1 MTDASLPRMV
11 NQIPGGDGENDR
23 QDLEHEDLADVA
35 VFAPELEE
43 TDASLPRTSG
53 AGEESGIGPFSRDA
67 SGLAYEEDCDEK
79 ARLSQWLDAL
89 KKNEDLPPLMWS
101 ALAFEALGRDR
112 VFAAL
117 CLARSPSL
125 PRHCFVRDKAR
136 HHLTARHAGFRHA
149 QHRHP
154 RRQDL
159 MTRPID
165 FARAIEAIAKRER
178 REIDRLALARE
189 SRACRNT
196 PAGEVIP
203 SCRSS
208 SNSA

>member
-23 QDLEHEDLADVA
+23 QDLEDEDLADVA

-43 TDASLPRTSG
+43 TDALLPRTSG

-125 PRHCFVRDKAR
+125 PRLCFVGDKAR
-136 HHLTARHAGFRHA
+136 DHLTALHAGFRHA

-154 RRQDL
+154 RRQD
-159 MTRPID
+159 
-165 FARAIEAIAKRER
+165 
-178 REIDRLALARE
+178 
-189 SRACRNT
+189 
-196 PAGEVIP
+196 
-203 SCRSS
+203 
-208 SNSA
+208 